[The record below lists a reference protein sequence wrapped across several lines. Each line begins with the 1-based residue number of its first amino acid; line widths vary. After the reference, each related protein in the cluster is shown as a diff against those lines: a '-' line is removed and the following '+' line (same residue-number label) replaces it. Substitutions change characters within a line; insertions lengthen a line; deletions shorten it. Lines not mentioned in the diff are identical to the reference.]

1 MEIELYGDAVK
12 DFTFWKKSGNIAVQ
26 KKIQQLFAATIA
38 NPFEGIGKP
47 EALKYDLSGKW
58 SRRINEEHRM
68 IYDVQGEVIKVYSLR
83 GHYL

>member
-1 MEIELYGDAVK
+1 LEEVGKYSC
-12 DFTFWKKSGNIAVQ
+12 T